1 MVYWIGD
8 LAYWKPKGP
17 GAAPTMDGRQQAG
30 HGSSPHYHRKEEV
43 TNYGEI
49 DVRLVCWL
57 PKKPAEEQTPLYS
70 FDKLSQWRE
79 F

>member
-1 MVYWIGD
+1 MVYWRGD
-8 LAYWKPKGP
+8 LAYRKPKGP

-49 DVRLVCWL
+49 DVRLVL
-57 PKKPAEEQTPLYS
+57 LVTKETSRGADPSL
-70 FDKLSQWRE
+70 LL
-79 F
+79 